1 MIGLGLWACG
11 TEGGKVMGRDV
22 GGVRNFPGWN
32 FCSRTCSESKKRLS
46 STPLRV
52 DFLPHK
58 GSECLF
64 SISDT

>member
-1 MIGLGLWACG
+1 MIGLGSWVYG

-32 FCSRTCSESKKRLS
+32 FYSRTCSESKRRLS
-46 STPLRV
+46 SILLRV

-64 SISDT
+64 SI